1 MESSS
6 NQFGNFSN
14 LSAKEAL
21 SIKRGKFRSIV
32 FNLNLLLTD
41 KYQNKKRNIYWKFC
55 RDYSKKIILRNI
67 WRKL

>member
-21 SIKRGKFRSIV
+21 STKREKFRSIA
-32 FNLNLLLTD
+32 FNLNLLLTE
-41 KYQNKKRNIYWKFC
+41 KCQNKKRNTY
-55 RDYSKKIILRNI
+55 
-67 WRKL
+67 